1 MSFTIA
7 DVNKEVCYR
16 DPACHGHYK
25 GRLVAISA
33 NHQTAF
39 VEWFHLTPPRNLHTV
54 AATRLCKVQ
63 EAYASQR
70 VTCACGWKGTR
81 GALKGS
87 GRFTQ
92 CPQCESVHDLFVASF
107 ND

>member
-1 MSFTIA
+1 MSFTIS

-16 DPACHGHYK
+16 DPARHGHYK

-33 NHQTAF
+33 DHQTAF
-39 VEWFHLTPPRNLHTV
+39 VEWFHLTPPRNRRTV
-54 AATRLCKVQ
+54 AAICLCMVQ
-63 EAYASQR
+63 EAYARQR

-81 GALKGS
+81 AELKGS
-87 GRFTQ
+87 GKFAP
-92 CPQCESVHDLFVASF
+92 CPKCESVHGLFVTSF